1 EPPPEHTGGLGCCGS
16 APLKAPRLCEPGL
29 SALPARCPR
38 RAAQRRRRQPR
49 ARPPPATG
57 LGGSKAL
64 GIEGKAGM
72 GNQVEKLTHLN
83 YKEVPTADPTGM
95 DRDEGP
101 RIGVSYIFS
110 NDDDELEQQQD
121 SAHDLGGENPA
132 LQPYDPQLHEVE
144 CSVYY
149 RDECIYQKSFSEDTQ
164 LEEGDEGGGGHLSTY
179 TPENLLNRCKPGDL
193 VEFVCQAQ
201 YPHWVVYVGDFQ
213 VVHLHRLEVVN
224 SFLTDASQGRRG
236 RIANQLYR
244 YKPLSPAVVVRNA
257 LEQVGCKDRDLSWR
271 NSECFAAWCRYGK
284 REFKIGGELRIGKQP
299 YRLQIRLGDKR
310 SHTLE
315 FQSLED
321 LIMEKRR
328 NDQIGKA
335 AVIQELSSHLQ
346 TAEEE
351 EEEEDEDHHHPAV
364 ELIYHRGS
372 SQIFVLGSELHYY
385 NSFINRVSLYLLWN
399 SIETTTIFTLL
410 ISSSNGVFGR
420 TAKGFRKEAEEPMV
434 FNMKSLAKI
443 LASLSDR
450 SEATSPAGRSGTN
463 SNLEALK

>member
-1 EPPPEHTGGLGCCGS
+1 
-16 APLKAPRLCEPGL
+16 
-29 SALPARCPR
+29 
-38 RAAQRRRRQPR
+38 
-49 ARPPPATG
+49 
-57 LGGSKAL
+57 
-64 GIEGKAGM
+64 M
-72 GNQVEKLTHLN
+72 GNQVEKLTHLS
-83 YKEVPTADPTGM
+83 YKEVPTTDPTGM

-110 NDDDELEQQQD
+110 NDDDEVEPQQD
-121 SAHDLGGENPA
+121 SVVSDLGRDPPA
-132 LQPYDPQLHEVE
+132 SQPYDPQLHEVE
-144 CSVYY
+144 CSIYY
-149 RDECIYQKSFSEDTQ
+149 RDECIYQKNFSGEDT
-164 LEEGDEGGGGHLSTY
+164 LSDEVDGGGGGHLATY

-213 VVHLHRLEVVN
+213 VVHLHRLEIVN

-236 RIANQLYR
+236 RIANQLYH
-244 YKPLSPAVVVRNA
+244 YKPLSPATVVRNA
-257 LEQVGCKDRDLSWR
+257 LDQVGCKDRDLSWR

-346 TAEEE
+346 PAEA
-351 EEEEDEDHHHPAV
+351 EDDDDANNEPSA
-364 ELIYHRGS
+364 
-372 SQIFVLGSELHYY
+372 
-385 NSFINRVSLYLLWN
+385 
-399 SIETTTIFTLL
+399 
-410 ISSSNGVFGR
+410 R
-420 TAKGFRKEAEEPMV
+420 TATE
-434 FNMKSLAKI
+434 
-443 LASLSDR
+443 
-450 SEATSPAGRSGTN
+450 
-463 SNLEALK
+463 

>member
-1 EPPPEHTGGLGCCGS
+1 
-16 APLKAPRLCEPGL
+16 
-29 SALPARCPR
+29 
-38 RAAQRRRRQPR
+38 
-49 ARPPPATG
+49 
-57 LGGSKAL
+57 
-64 GIEGKAGM
+64 M

-83 YKEVPTADPTGM
+83 YKEVPTTDPTGM

-110 NDDDELEQQQD
+110 SE
-121 SAHDLGGENPA
+121 HPA
-132 LQPYDPQLHEVE
+132 LQPYDPCLQEVE

-149 RDECIYQKSFSEDTQ
+149 RDECIYQKSFS
-164 LEEGDEGGGGHLSTY
+164 GGGGQLSTY

-201 YPHWVVYVGDFQ
+201 YPHWAVYVGDFQ

-236 RIANQLYR
+236 RIANYLYR
-244 YKPLSPAVVVRNA
+244 YKPLSPATVVRNA
-257 LEQVGCKDRDLSWR
+257 LEQVGCKDRELSWR

-328 NDQIGKA
+328 NDQIGRA

-346 TAEEE
+346 TFVSS
-351 EEEEDEDHHHPAV
+351 HP
-364 ELIYHRGS
+364 
-372 SQIFVLGSELHYY
+372 
-385 NSFINRVSLYLLWN
+385 
-399 SIETTTIFTLL
+399 T
-410 ISSSNGVFGR
+410 
-420 TAKGFRKEAEEPMV
+420 P
-434 FNMKSLAKI
+434 
-443 LASLSDR
+443 
-450 SEATSPAGRSGTN
+450 SPQRM
-463 SNLEALK
+463 